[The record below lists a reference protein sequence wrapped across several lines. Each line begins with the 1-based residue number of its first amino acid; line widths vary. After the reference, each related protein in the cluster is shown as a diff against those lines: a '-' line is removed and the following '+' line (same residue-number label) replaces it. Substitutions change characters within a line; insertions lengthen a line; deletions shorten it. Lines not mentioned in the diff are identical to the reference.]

1 MKKVLE
7 KIGIG
12 FILTVFSAVSIALV
26 AVSLSG
32 CALIIVQG
40 NGNVTT
46 ESRTLTGAFTNV
58 SADSTVDVVIV
69 RGSSYSATVE
79 IDSNL
84 QRYVELELGGNTLH
98 VTNPEAVMFSATRAV
113 VRIVMPALEEAATVG
128 TGDLLIQD
136 FDTGAAIELRTTG
149 TGDVSYS
156 GTAFELSAIVEGTGA
171 VLLEGDAVFLNVSIA
186 GTGDVDAYAFFSDYA
201 NVSIA
206 GTGNAVVYANE
217 TVTAVLSGT
226 GDLDVYGPADVDS
239 TTTGLGHVYI
249 HD

>member
-1 MKKVLE
+1 MKKVFE

-46 ESRTLTGAFTNV
+46 ESRSLPGAFTEV

-98 VTNPEAVMFSATRAV
+98 VTNPEAVMFSATRAI

-128 TGDLLIQD
+128 TGDLRVQD
-136 FDTGAAIELRTTG
+136 FDANAIKLRTTG

-156 GTAFELSAIVEGTGA
+156 GTAYELSAIVEGTGSI
-171 VLLEGDAVFLNVSIA
+171 LLEGEAVFLNVSIA
-186 GTGDVDAYAFFSDYA
+186 GTGDVDAYAFFVDYA
-201 NVSIA
+201 DVSIA
-206 GTGNAVVYANE
+206 GTGDGVVYANE
-217 TVTAVLSGT
+217 SVTAILTGT
-226 GDLDVYGPADVDS
+226 GDLDVYGPADVDA
-239 TTTGLGHVYI
+239 TVTGLGDIYYH
-249 HD
+249 